1 MWLSVE
7 KRISDSILQLNGQ
20 RLLSI
25 NEVLSC
31 IPPPLYYPQILVDRL
46 AQQKISGSWPTRIT
60 RWKGFLAEV
69 VDRYNFDE
77 IERLER
83 PHFLVITSTLVWK
96 SNIFG
101 VLNKVMKNYKFAKQ
115 KDSNFSLDSDIGP
128 FTPVYT
134 CRLRIDNTFSKQIL
148 AIEIKRNPITGFSKV
163 H

>member
-1 MWLSVE
+1 MKFYRAFHYLF
-7 KRISDSILQLNGQ
+7 IILK
-20 RLLSI
+20 
-25 NEVLSC
+25 
-31 IPPPLYYPQILVDRL
+31 ILVDRL

-60 RWKGFLAEV
+60 RWKGFLAE

-148 AIEIKRNPITGFSKV
+148 AIEIKRSYYRIFQGSLILI
-163 H
+163 

>member
-1 MWLSVE
+1 MNIPICLLQGSFLLM
-7 KRISDSILQLNGQ
+7 KFYRAFHYLFIILK
-20 RLLSI
+20 
-25 NEVLSC
+25 
-31 IPPPLYYPQILVDRL
+31 ILVDRL

-60 RWKGFLAEV
+60 RWKGFLAE

-148 AIEIKRNPITGFSKV
+148 AIEIKRSYYRIFQGSLILI
-163 H
+163 